1 MKTRQS
7 TDCHLAWNMSRRKLI
22 NKVFTTGTA
31 HLSIT
36 LSKDTSSAELVMEGS
51 DNVPQSMDREDTDSV
66 AMVMEASGSASYE
79 VTEDSDT
86 NSINV
91 TGDSDINPINVIEA
105 DDNTPAEVLEKQAGE
120 MTGNRPKVYMTKRRK
135 MEAKSKRQDDKKQ
148 AYKQAGEEFLQ
159 GKFKS
164 IFEASKHYHLCYSS
178 LYRYQVNGD
187 SFAGRGRKSQVLS
200 VDEEKKIVDHVKYRQ
215 KIGCGMTYL
224 QLQLVIQEVLI
235 FIDF

>member
-1 MKTRQS
+1 
-7 TDCHLAWNMSRRKLI
+7 MSRRKLI
-22 NKVFTTGTA
+22 NKVFTPGTA

-66 AMVMEASGSASYE
+66 AMVMEASVSASYE

-120 MTGNRPKVYMTKRRK
+120 MTGDRPEVYMSKRRK
-135 MEAKSKRQDDKKQ
+135 MD
-148 AYKQAGEEFLQ
+148 AY
-159 GKFKS
+159 
-164 IFEASKHYHLCYSS
+164 
-178 LYRYQVNGD
+178 
-187 SFAGRGRKSQVLS
+187 
-200 VDEEKKIVDHVKYRQ
+200 
-215 KIGCGMTYL
+215 
-224 QLQLVIQEVLI
+224 
-235 FIDF
+235 